1 MSNWGNWRLVLWAL
15 SVAASGCTVAP
26 AHVYTESY
34 REPERSPMAERT
46 ETAHERFPNV
56 ERLLAYRRDACARPA
71 QEQEL
76 LLRES
81 RAERSDNSTLVILML
96 ASCAPDKT
104 PGLLA
109 NYLTKAGAMN
119 HGPPGLEEL
128 VELMAAQLRS
138 YILVERRLRETENR
152 LERMITGLREIEAEM
167 GGGEN

>member
-1 MSNWGNWRLVLWAL
+1 MGNWGKWRLVLWTL
-15 SVAASGCTVAP
+15 SAAVSGCTMAP
-26 AHVYTESY
+26 AYVYTESY
-34 REPERSPMAERT
+34 REAERSPMVERT
-46 ETAHERFPNV
+46 ETASEPFPNV
-56 ERLLAYRRDACARPA
+56 ERLLTYRRDACALPA

-81 RAERSDNSTLVILML
+81 RSERSDNSTLAILML
-96 ASCAPDKT
+96 ASCAPDQT

-109 NYLTKAGAMN
+109 NYLTKAGAVS

-167 GGGEN
+167 GGGDN